1 MKKTLLASFVVA
13 ALATCAGSANAAPTG
28 APNEATSGGWITKV
42 AIGECRRD
50 ERGWHRMRGER
61 RENCRPTRP
70 AESGKMW
77 GWKCEGPRC
86 GWWHSKE
93 RRWHDS

>member
-1 MKKTLLASFVVA
+1 MKNTLLASFVVA
-13 ALATCAGSANAAPTG
+13 ALAACVGSANASPMG
-28 APNEATSGGWITKV
+28 ALDQAASAGWITTV
-42 AIGECRRD
+42 ASGECRRD
-50 ERGWHRMRGER
+50 ERGWHRMRGEHR
-61 RENCRPTRP
+61 DNCRPVQPTENRR
-70 AESGKMW
+70 MW

>member
-13 ALATCAGSANAAPTG
+13 ALATCAVSANAAPIG
-28 APNEATSGGWITKV
+28 ADQARSGGWITKV

-61 RENCRPTRP
+61 RENCRPARP
-70 AESGKMW
+70 AEGGKMW

-93 RRWHDS
+93 KHWHDS

>member
-1 MKKTLLASFVVA
+1 MKKTLLASFVAA
-13 ALATCAGSANAAPTG
+13 ALATCAGSAWSAPIG
-28 APNEATSGGWITKV
+28 ADQASSGGWITKV

-70 AESGKMW
+70 AEGAKMW

-93 RRWHDS
+93 KHWHDS